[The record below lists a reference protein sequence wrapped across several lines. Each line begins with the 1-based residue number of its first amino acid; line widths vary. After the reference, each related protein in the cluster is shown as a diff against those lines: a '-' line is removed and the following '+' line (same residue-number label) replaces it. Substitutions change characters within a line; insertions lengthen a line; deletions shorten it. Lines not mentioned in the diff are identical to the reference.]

1 LILKPQNVVVPDA
14 MHERS
19 QALATDASALDI
31 AISQEHPPAGVS
43 LSAQADFPSRSVTL
57 VLPPRRAPRRRSV
70 RARNALASKK
80 PLKVMKFG
88 GTSVGDACCI
98 EKTLEIVRGSLGD
111 YRVLVVVSAMA
122 GVTDLL
128 LEAAMCAAAGDS
140 ETVARIFKSLKARHR
155 STANALIGSAAKRG
169 RLNRQLKEC
178 FVEGE
183 SLCQELLL
191 TRSLTAAARDLISS
205 LGERLS
211 APLVAT
217 ALTEVGVKS
226 EAVDARE
233 CLVTDSHHGAANP
246 SFELTRGRCERRLR
260 PLLQKE
266 IVPVVTGFLGATAEG
281 ALTTLGRG
289 GSDYSASILGVVLDA
304 QEVIIWTDVNGFL
317 TSDPRLVPEASTIPQ
332 ISYQHAAALAYF
344 GAKVLHPKTL
354 QPVIQRGIPVWI
366 RNTFAPE
373 QAGTKITLHGPH
385 SDVSV
390 KALAAMSDIQM
401 IAVTVSGMEESSSVT
416 HRAFAAVAAARSDIL
431 MTAQTRSTCELGFVV
446 RSPLAERTMEALQM
460 EFGSDA
466 DRRYIREI
474 GVKNGVA
481 LVTVVG
487 QHLRDL
493 PGIAEQA
500 FAALCREKLQ
510 VIASSQGASDCNLSF
525 VVAAEDM
532 ERTLGVLHKEFQLDG
547 VSNFR

>member
-1 LILKPQNVVVPDA
+1 
-14 MHERS
+14 
-19 QALATDASALDI
+19 
-31 AISQEHPPAGVS
+31 
-43 LSAQADFPSRSVTL
+43 
-57 VLPPRRAPRRRSV
+57 
-70 RARNALASKK
+70 
-80 PLKVMKFG
+80 
-88 GTSVGDACCI
+88 
-98 EKTLEIVRGSLGD
+98 
-111 YRVLVVVSAMA
+111 
-122 GVTDLL
+122 
-128 LEAAMCAAAGDS
+128 
-140 ETVARIFKSLKARHR
+140 
-155 STANALIGSAAKRG
+155 
-169 RLNRQLKEC
+169 
-178 FVEGE
+178 
-183 SLCQELLL
+183 L
-191 TRSLTAAARDLISS
+191 TPAARDLISS

-217 ALTEVGVKS
+217 ALTEFDVKS

-233 CLVTDSHHGAANP
+233 CLVTDAHHGAANP
-246 SFELTRGRCERRLR
+246 SFELTRGRCEARLR

-266 IVPVVTGFLGATAEG
+266 IVPVVTGFLGASAEG

-289 GSDYSASILGVVLDA
+289 GSDYSASIFSAVLDA

-344 GAKVLHPKTL
+344 GAKVLHPRTL

-373 QAGTKITLHGPH
+373 HAGTKITLYGPD

-401 IAVTVSGMEESSSVT
+401 IAVTVSGLEESSRVT
-416 HRAFAAVAAARSDIL
+416 HRAFAAVAAARADIL
-431 MTAQTRSTCELGFVV
+431 MTAQTRSACELGFIV
-446 RSPLAERTMEALQM
+446 RTPLAERTMEALRA
-460 EFGSDA
+460 EFWSDA

-500 FAALCREKLQ
+500 FAALCRERLE
-510 VIASSQGASDCNLSF
+510 VIASSQGASDCNLSI

-532 ERTLGVLHKEFQLDG
+532 EKTLAVLHKEFHLDG
-547 VSNFR
+547 VSHFR

>member
-1 LILKPQNVVVPDA
+1 MSLKPQNVVVSDELQ
-14 MHERS
+14 ERP
-19 QALATDASALDI
+19 QALAADASLVTL
-31 AISQEHPPAGVS
+31 AISGEHRAASAS
-43 LSAQADFPSRSVTL
+43 LSAQSEFGAHSVTLALPPSRS
-57 VLPPRRAPRRRSV
+57 PKRRAVRSG
-70 RARNALASKK
+70 NASVSDK
-80 PLKVMKFG
+80 PLRVMKFG
-88 GTSVGDACCI
+88 GTSVGDARCI
-98 EKTLEIVRGSLGD
+98 EKALEIVRESLGE
-111 YRVLVVVSAMA
+111 YQVLVVVSAMA

-128 LEAAMCAAAGDS
+128 LQAAMCAAAGDS
-140 ETVARIFKSLKARHR
+140 EAAARIFKSLKERHR
-155 STANALIGSAAKRG
+155 STGNALIASAARRG
-169 RLNRQLKEC
+169 RLNKQWKEC
-178 FVEGE
+178 FAEGE
-183 SLCQELLL
+183 RVCQEALLK
-191 TRSLTAAARDLISS
+191 RSLTPAARDLISS

-217 ALTEVGVKS
+217 ALTEFGVKS

-233 CLVTDSHHGAANP
+233 CLVTDAHHGAANP
-246 SFELTRGRCERRLR
+246 SFELTRGRCETRLR

-266 IVPVVTGFLGATAEG
+266 IVPVVTGFLGASAEG

-289 GSDYSASILGVVLDA
+289 GSDYSASIFSAVLDA

-344 GAKVLHPKTL
+344 GAKVLHPRTL

-373 QAGTKITLHGPH
+373 HAGTKITLYGPD

-401 IAVTVSGMEESSSVT
+401 IAVTVSGLEESSRVT
-416 HRAFAAVAAARSDIL
+416 HRAFAAVAAARADIL
-431 MTAQTRSTCELGFVV
+431 MTAQTRSACELGFIV
-446 RSPLAERTMEALQM
+446 RTPLAERTMEALRA

-474 GVKNGVA
+474 GVKHGVA

-500 FAALCREKLQ
+500 FAALCRERLE

-532 ERTLGVLHKEFQLDG
+532 ERTLAVLHKEFHLDG
-547 VSNFR
+547 VSHFR